1 MIQDIRFAWRLLLR
15 AKAFAAVAVLT
26 LALGIGATTAVF
38 SIVNGALLRPLPYP
52 NPERLVEI
60 HNQSLREKGLNKLF
74 AVYPDYREYQQ
85 HSRSFDNLAAATW
98 AVKSPILTGH
108 GAARTVTAIP
118 VTASFFHLLGAA
130 ARLGRTFEPADEARG
145 CQVVLSSAYFTS
157 TFGADPKVVG
167 QSIALD
173 DQACTVLGVMPP
185 TFAFYPAAAQ
195 LWMLITPDR
204 PELDK
209 LLVVMFARLKPGV
222 TPAQAQAELSAIHAA
237 AHGGD
242 EWREFGPA
250 VSFLRDQLTWLAG
263 RNLRTT
269 LWILLAAVA
278 LVLLI
283 ACVNVANLLLGR
295 SLVRGREL
303 AVRAALGGGRLRLF
317 RQLLTEGLL
326 LATLGG
332 AGGVWM
338 AVGAVRYFRSVN
350 PVELPVGAEV
360 AINGPVLAFTLLVSA
375 LTALLFGAAPAWK
388 ASRADLNS
396 APKSGGRGNVSS
408 SGLGRAMVAAEM
420 ALSVVLLAG
429 AGLLMESV
437 LRMGSADLG
446 FATTGLVSA
455 SIMLPDGPYRDAD
468 ARIRLYRK
476 LQQGVAALPGVEA
489 AAIASSSP
497 PDGAGT
503 DTLQVFGKLK
513 PPGLLRH
520 DVIQV
525 WIDADYFRTL
535 GTRIAT
541 GRAFDAHDVKDSAAV
556 AIVDEAL
563 AREYFPNADPIA
575 RRIQVAG
582 EKSPWLTVIGIAA
595 TQKRTTVYQEMQW
608 VAQPTVFRPFTQG
621 VPPGMALLVRVGS
634 DDLRVSAA
642 IRGVAASIDS
652 GVAIGDVRTMRQ
664 RLAVYLAYPRFRA
677 VVFGGFAAFA
687 LLLAVVGLHGVLG
700 QLVSQRTQE
709 IGVRMALGARPADVA
724 RMIAGQGGAPVL
736 AGLAIGIGCAL
747 SLGRYLASM
756 LYEVKPQDPVTLAC
770 VSVTLLA
777 AAAVAMALPARR
789 AARTDPMT
797 ALRQE

>member
-15 AKAFAAVAVLT
+15 AKAFASVAILT

-38 SIVNGALLRPLPYP
+38 SIVDGALLRPLPYRT
-52 NPERLVEI
+52 PERLVEI
-60 HNQSLREKGLNKLF
+60 LNQGLREKGLNKLF
-74 AVYPDYREYQQ
+74 AVYPDYREYKQ
-85 HSRSFDNLAAATW
+85 HSRSFEELAAATW

-108 GAARTVTAIP
+108 GAAQTVTAIP
-118 VTASFFHLLGAA
+118 VTASFFGLLGAA
-130 ARLGRTFEPADEARG
+130 ARLGRTFDAADEARG
-145 CQVVLSSAYFTS
+145 CSVVLSNAYWISA
-157 TFGADPKVVG
+157 FGADSRVVG

-173 DQACTVLGVMPP
+173 DQACAVLGVMPAS
-185 TFAFYPAAAQ
+185 FAFYPAAAQ

-204 PELDK
+204 PEVDK
-209 LLVVMFARLKPGV
+209 LLVVLFGRLKPAI
-222 TPAQAQAELSAIHAA
+222 TPAQAQAELSALHAA

-242 EWREFGPA
+242 EWRDFGPA
-250 VSFLRDQLTWLAG
+250 VNFLQEELTWLAG

-269 LWILLAAVA
+269 LWILLGAVA

-326 LATLGG
+326 LAVLGG
-332 AGGVWM
+332 AGGMWM
-338 AVGAVRYFRSVN
+338 TFGAVRYFRSVN

-360 AINGPVLAFTLLVSA
+360 SINGPVLVFTLLVSA
-375 LTALLFGAAPAWK
+375 LTALLFGIAPAWK
-388 ASRADLNS
+388 ASR
-396 APKSGGRGNVSS
+396 
-408 SGLGRAMVAAEM
+408 
-420 ALSVVLLAG
+420 
-429 AGLLMESV
+429 
-437 LRMGSADLG
+437 MGSANLG
-446 FATTGLVSA
+446 FAATGLVAA
-455 SIMLPDGPYRDAD
+455 SVVLPDGPYREAD
-468 ARIRLYRK
+468 ARIRLYQK

-489 AAIASSSP
+489 ATLTSSVP
-497 PDGAGT
+497 PEGT
-503 DTLQVFGKLK
+503 GTNTLQVFGKIN
-513 PPGLLRH
+513 PPELLRH
-520 DVIQV
+520 DVVQA
-525 WIDADYFRTL
+525 WIDPDYFRTL
-535 GTRIAT
+535 GTAISA
-541 GRAFDAHDVKDSAAV
+541 GRAFDAHDVKDSGAV

-563 AREYFPNADPIA
+563 AREYFPSADPIG
-575 RRIQVAG
+575 RRIQIAG

-595 TQKRTTVYQEMQW
+595 TEKRTTVYQEMQW

-621 VPPGMALLVRVGS
+621 LPPGMALVARVGS
-634 DDLRVSAA
+634 EDLPLGAA

-652 GVAIGDVRTMRQ
+652 GVAIGEVRTMRQ
-664 RLAVYLAYPRFRA
+664 KLGVYLAYPRFRA

-724 RMIAGQGGAPVL
+724 RMVARQGGMPVL
-736 AGLAIGIGCAL
+736 AGLAIGIGAAL

-777 AAAVAMALPARR
+777 AAGVAMALPARR